1 MSEINRLIGERIRLY
16 RKKAGL
22 TQEALAEKAG
32 LHGSYISQLS
42 VPAVCL
48 RLPALASPAGE
59 SPISPSALTGDKPFR
74 KPGTAFQGNRLYKTS
89 NNAGNAFHLLA
100 ISV

>member
-1 MSEINRLIGERIRLY
+1 MPRHPVRFPLC
-16 RKKAGL
+16 
-22 TQEALAEKAG
+22 
-32 LHGSYISQLS
+32 GSASARNCVNGIVNSPENPS